1 MLPEPASTPHS
12 NTRSITFR
20 VPTGAHLGRP
30 IRAVGVGTQISQIP
44 EEHGMRPGADEL
56 WIRAVLLYHQGC
68 PGAWTVEGSTGL
80 VEPQV
85 SAVERL
91 TCASSTTGEGSG
103 W

>member
-1 MLPEPASTPHS
+1 MLPEPASVPHS
-12 NTRSITFR
+12 NTRSIAFR
-20 VPTGAHLGRP
+20 VPTGAHLGPGTR
-30 IRAVGVGTQISQIP
+30 RVGVGTQHP
-44 EEHGMRPGADEL
+44 EEHDDMRPGADEL

-91 TCASSTTGEGSG
+91 TCAPSTTGEGSG